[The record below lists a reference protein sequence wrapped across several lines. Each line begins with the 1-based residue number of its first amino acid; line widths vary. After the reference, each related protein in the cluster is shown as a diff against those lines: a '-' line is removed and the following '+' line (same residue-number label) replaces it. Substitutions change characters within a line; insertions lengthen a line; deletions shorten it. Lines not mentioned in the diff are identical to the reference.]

1 MVLRITMVWS
11 SVEYQVSETIS
22 RERSLPACPAANVRV
37 MRVPS
42 VCSPSMIWVPR
53 DSLFMSVGFA
63 WEALSTVALVSTG
76 EGTVILRAARERASK
91 T

>member
-1 MVLRITMVWS
+1 VVLRITMVWS

-53 DSLFMSVGFA
+53 EIRSLCLLGSPGR
-63 WEALSTVALVSTG
+63 LYRRS
-76 EGTVILRAARERASK
+76 R
-91 T
+91 